1 MQRRSLIIFIVLNV
15 FISLSVAFGVISLWS
30 AQNPSSSRV
39 EVITVEVRIT
49 NTPDP
54 NATIPV
60 RIITTT
66 PLPGSIG
73 ALPTGVLDAV
83 PEQSLTP
90 APTQDAEIFSGA
102 LSQNTPLQGTATAL
116 PEGCILH
123 VVQSGD
129 TPFGVA
135 QQYGADFF
143 ETMEINGLNEQ
154 TATGLQI
161 GDVLIVPLE
170 GCPLTAADVAAAV
183 EVETEEATPEVT
195 PEATAEVTAEALP
208 TLRPTLTLPP
218 TAANAQVEIVEVIG
232 AGDVTR
238 EEVVI
243 RNNGANVNLQGWT
256 LNDGGENVY
265 TFAERFIFSQASI
278 RIATRVG
285 QDTASIVFWNR
296 NAPLFG
302 TPGAVL
308 TLRDRNG
315 TVQSTFR
322 VPAPVSLP

>member
-1 MQRRSLIIFIVLNV
+1 MRRRSLIIFIVLNV
-15 FISLSVAFGVISLWS
+15 FISLGVAFGVISLWS

-73 ALPTGVLDAV
+73 VLPTGVLDST
-83 PEQSLTP
+83 PEQPLSP
-90 APTQDAEIFSGA
+90 APTQDAEILSGA

-170 GCPLTAADVAAAV
+170 GCPLTAADVAVATAT
-183 EVETEEATPEVT
+183 ETEETT
-195 PEATAEVTAEALP
+195 PEATAEATAEALP

-256 LNDGGENVY
+256 LNDGSENVY

>member
-15 FISLSVAFGVISLWS
+15 IISLGVAFGVISLWN
-30 AQNPSSSRV
+30 AQNPSGSRV

-60 RIITTT
+60 RIITST

-73 ALPTGVLDAV
+73 VLPTGVLDAT

-90 APTQDAEIFSGA
+90 APTQDAAILSGA
-102 LSQNTPLQGTATAL
+102 LSENTPLQGTATAL

-123 VVQSGD
+123 VIQSGD

-143 ETMEINGLNEQ
+143 ETMNVNGLTED

-161 GDVLIVPLE
+161 GDVLIVPQE
-170 GCPLTAADVAAAV
+170 GCPLTAADVAAV

-195 PEATAEVTAEALP
+195 PEATAEATAETLP

-238 EEVVI
+238 EEIVI

-256 LNDGGENVY
+256 LSDEGDNVY

-285 QDTASIVFWNR
+285 EDTASIVFWNR

>member
-1 MQRRSLIIFIVLNV
+1 MRRRSLIIFIVLNV
-15 FISLSVAFGVISLWS
+15 FISLGVAFGVISLWS

-54 NATIPV
+54 NATVPL

-73 ALPTGVLDAV
+73 ALPTGVLDSV
-83 PEQSLTP
+83 PEQPLTP
-90 APTQDAEIFSGA
+90 APTQDAEILSGA

-161 GDVLIVPLE
+161 GDVLIVPQE
-170 GCPLTAADVAAAV
+170 GCPLTAADVAVATAT
-183 EVETEEATPEVT
+183 EAEETT
-195 PEATAEVTAEALP
+195 PEATAEATAEALP

-265 TFAERFIFSQASI
+265 TFSERFIFSQASI